1 LAGAGEGTEG
11 VFFLDTKNSV
21 SGSKGDSTVESKAQD
36 DFLNEYARTRLIEWC
51 AQELLEGKLDL
62 TSQPPLLIEAALEKG
77 WLTKR
82 EPRSLTAKGYT
93 TAAAF
98 LRS

>member
-1 LAGAGEGTEG
+1 M
-11 VFFLDTKNSV
+11 
-21 SGSKGDSTVESKAQD
+21 ESKAQD
-36 DFLNEYARTRLIEWC
+36 DFLNDYARTRLIEWC

-62 TSQPPLLIEAALEKG
+62 TSQPPLLVEAALEKG

-98 LRS
+98 LRR

>member
-1 LAGAGEGTEG
+1 ME
-11 VFFLDTKNSV
+11 N
-21 SGSKGDSTVESKAQD
+21 KAQD

-62 TSQPPLLIEAALEKG
+62 TNQPSILIEAALEKG

-82 EPRSLTAKGYT
+82 EPRALTAKGYT

-98 LRS
+98 LRR